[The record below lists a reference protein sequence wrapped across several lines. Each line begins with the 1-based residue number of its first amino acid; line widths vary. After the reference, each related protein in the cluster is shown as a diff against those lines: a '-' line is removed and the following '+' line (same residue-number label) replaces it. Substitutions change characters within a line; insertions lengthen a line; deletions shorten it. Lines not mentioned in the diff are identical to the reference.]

1 MTSKKRTFRQR
12 PAEGGLRSREQQA
25 LWGRVLTPSA
35 EPTESWGEGHRQ
47 GNKPGW
53 TQCDQLTSYI
63 TNVVSKT
70 ILLPYSVLN
79 IEQLK
84 NKLAS

>member
-35 EPTESWGEGHRQ
+35 EPTESWGEGAQ
-47 GNKPGW
+47 AGKQTGLD
-53 TQCDQLTSYI
+53 T
-63 TNVVSKT
+63 V
-70 ILLPYSVLN
+70 
-79 IEQLK
+79 
-84 NKLAS
+84 